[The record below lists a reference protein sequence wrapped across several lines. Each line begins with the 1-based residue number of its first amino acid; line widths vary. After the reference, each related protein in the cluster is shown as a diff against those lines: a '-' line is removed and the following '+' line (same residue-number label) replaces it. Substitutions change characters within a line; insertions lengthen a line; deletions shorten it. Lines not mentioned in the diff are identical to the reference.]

1 LNSAI
6 RPDLQLLPPTTN
18 HQTHMNMHNWT
29 ISKRVNTGFIILVAI
44 LLLVGG
50 FSLERIFQV
59 RQDLHVVV
67 DESLPQVVTY
77 GDISNAARGALMEV
91 IELMDAPPEEVPR
104 LEADIK
110 SQRSK
115 VTDLMAK
122 LDNGHLAPE
131 DKRLLE
137 ATLLARETYTVSSE
151 AFVESLRRSREVPQ
165 MDPSP
170 ETTAAAAEGRQALFT
185 MIKESVQP
193 DFERYMAAVDAM
205 LQEAIN
211 KANQAGAHGKAT
223 ASNAIIFVSI
233 ALVLGLALAVWLAVA
248 ISRSTNRILGDI
260 AANLQ
265 QGSVQTSSAA
275 RQVAMASQTL
285 SSAASEQAASV
296 EETSASLEE
305 MTSMIRAT
313 SDNAQ
318 KAKALAVESCSVAGQ
333 GSQAVA
339 EMTTTMQSMNRAM
352 NAIASSSTEVS
363 KIVKDIDEIAFQ
375 TNILALN
382 AAVEAA
388 RAGEAGAGFAV
399 VADEVR
405 SLAQRSAA
413 AAKETAIKIDADLAS
428 SREGLESCRN
438 GMERSARVEEALK
451 RIAEK
456 ITSTDDLVGDMA
468 NAARE
473 QSQGIDQINTAI
485 AQMERVTQSNAS
497 SAEES
502 ASAAEELSAQAETL
516 QDLVGQLQQLVGGQP
531 APKSQDHRPLH
542 SLQTKA
548 KSGPMARAIPMPA
561 DEHDADFRN
570 F

>member
-1 LNSAI
+1 
-6 RPDLQLLPPTTN
+6 
-18 HQTHMNMHNWT
+18 MNMHHWT
-29 ISKRVNTGFIILVAI
+29 ISRRVNTGFIILVSI
-44 LLLVGG
+44 LMLVGG
-50 FSLERIFQV
+50 FSLERIFHV
-59 RQDLHVVV
+59 RQDLHAVV

-77 GDISNAARGALMEV
+77 GDISNSARGALMGV
-91 IELMDAPPEEVPR
+91 IQLMEAPPEAIPG
-104 LEADIK
+104 LEAGIK
-110 SQRSK
+110 RQRSK
-115 VTDLMAK
+115 VTELLAK
-122 LDNGHLAPE
+122 QENAHLQPE
-131 DKRLLE
+131 ERRLLE
-137 ATLLARETYTVSSE
+137 ATLLARKAYTVSSD
-151 AFVESLRRSREVPQ
+151 AFVEKVHRYHEMLQ
-165 MDPSP
+165 
-170 ETTAAAAEGRQALFT
+170 TAPAPNAAGGAEQGRQALFT
-185 MIKESVQP
+185 MIQESVQP
-193 DFERYMAAVDAM
+193 DFDRYMDAVDVM
-205 LQEAIN
+205 LRESIDQ
-211 KANQAGAHGKAT
+211 ANRDGADGRVT
-223 ASNAIIFVSI
+223 ARNAIIFVCV
-233 ALVLGLALAVWLAVA
+233 ALVVGLALAVWLAIA
-248 ISRSTNRILGDI
+248 ISRSTNHVLRDI

-313 SDNAQ
+313 ADNAQ
-318 KAKALAVESCSVAGQ
+318 KAKTLALESCSVAGQ

-352 NAIASSSTEVS
+352 NAIASSSAEVS

-428 SREGLESCRN
+428 SREGLESCRH

-456 ITSTDDLVGDMA
+456 ITSTDDLVGDIA
-468 NAARE
+468 NASHE
-473 QSQGIDQINTAI
+473 QSQGIGQINTAI
-485 AQMERVTQSNAS
+485 AQMEGVTQSNAS

-516 QDLVGQLQQLVGGQP
+516 QDLVGQLQRLVGGQNETTR
-531 APKSQDHRPLH
+531 QDYRPLEAPR
-542 SLQTKA
+542 TKT
-548 KSGPMARAIPMPA
+548 KSRQMARAIPMPA
-561 DEHDADFRN
+561 DEHDSDFRN

>member
-1 LNSAI
+1 
-6 RPDLQLLPPTTN
+6 
-18 HQTHMNMHNWT
+18 MNMHRWT
-29 ISKRVNTGFIILVAI
+29 ISRRVNTGFTILVLI
-44 LLLVGG
+44 LLMVGG
-50 FSLERIFQV
+50 FSLERIFRV
-59 RQDLHVVV
+59 RQDLHSVV

-77 GDISNAARGALMEV
+77 GNISSAARGALMGV
-91 IELMDAPPEEVPR
+91 IELMDAPPEEIPA
-104 LEADIK
+104 LEASIR

-115 VTDLMAK
+115 VTELLTK
-122 LDNGHLAPE
+122 QESGHLRPE
-131 DKRLLE
+131 EKRLLE
-137 ATLLARETYTVSSE
+137 ATLLARKAYIANSD
-151 AFVESLRRSREVPQ
+151 AFVERVHRYHEMLQ
-165 MDPSP
+165 
-170 ETTAAAAEGRQALFT
+170 TAPVADATGASEEGRRALFT
-185 MIKESVQP
+185 MIKKSVEP
-193 DFERYMAAVDAM
+193 DFDRYMAAVDAM
-205 LQEAIN
+205 LQENIDR
-211 KANQAGAHGKAT
+211 ANQAGADGKTTAT
-223 ASNAIIFVSI
+223 NAIIFVCV
-233 ALVLGLALAVWLAVA
+233 ALVVGLALAAWLAIT
-248 ISRSTNRILGDI
+248 ISRSTNHVLRDI

-285 SSAASEQAASV
+285 SSASSEQAASV

-318 KAKALAVESCSVAGQ
+318 KAKALALESCSVAGQ

-352 NAIASSSTEVS
+352 NAIASSSAEVS

-428 SREGLESCRN
+428 SREGLESCRH

-456 ITSTDDLVGDMA
+456 ITSTDDLVGEIA
-468 NAARE
+468 NASRE
-473 QSQGIDQINTAI
+473 QSQGIGQINTAI
-485 AQMERVTQSNAS
+485 AQMEKVAQSNAS

-516 QDLVGQLQQLVGGQP
+516 QDLVGKLQRLVGGHTETTP
-531 APKSQDHRPLH
+531 QDHRPLE
-542 SLQTKA
+542 SPRSKT
-548 KSGPMARAIPMPA
+548 KSGQMARAIPMPA
-561 DEHDADFRN
+561 DEHDADFRD